1 MHTSAEKMNV
11 NTHKKEVAMQDVK
24 FNGSGFEY
32 FKIWIVNILLTI
44 VTLSLYYPWA
54 KVRNH
59 RYFYANTQVGEHNFE
74 YHATGKQLFP
84 GYLVALILLITYIV
98 LQQFSPIGSLVVL
111 LILFLGFPWIIWKS
125 LQFNLK
131 MTSYANVRF
140 GFVGSLGDSYFN
152 FMLLLIMAVIGFY
165 SIFFLPAI
173 AGALLSNSSMAL
185 AVIVGFVLFIVGCA
199 LAIYGFAYKNKKNT
213 EYLINYRKFGT
224 GTFTTSLET
233 SVFAKIILKT
243 FLISAAIM
251 LALLGVFLVLAAVF
265 AGAAA
270 LSDLQNSSG
279 DAQAMIAAFAA
290 LGFLIIPAYALLI
303 LASLFVSAYAQVR
316 MRNYIYA
323 QSSLDNNIHFKSDL
337 SAKKLAWVMF
347 TNLLLV
353 IFTLGLGTPWAK
365 VRLTRYFA
373 SNTYVETEVDISH
386 YISEK
391 QNDQTTLGDQI
402 GDAFDVDLGITI

>member
-1 MHTSAEKMNV
+1 
-11 NTHKKEVAMQDVK
+11 MQDVK

-84 GYLVALILLITYIV
+84 GYLIALSLFIIYV
-98 LQQFSPIGSLVVL
+98 VMQQFSPIGSVVVL
-111 LILFLGFPWIIWKS
+111 LILFLSFPWIIWKS

-152 FMLLLIMAVIGFY
+152 FMLLLILAVIAFY
-165 SIFFLPAI
+165 SIFFMPGAAVVLLGDSI
-173 AGALLSNSSMAL
+173 GLAGVL
-185 AVIVGFVLFIVGCA
+185 AFVLSVVGCA
-199 LAIYGFAYKNKKNT
+199 LAIFAFAYKHKKNT
-213 EYLINYRKFGT
+213 EYLINFRKFGN
-224 GTFTTSLET
+224 GTFTSTLET
-233 SVFAKIILKT
+233 KVFAKILLKT
-243 FLISAAIM
+243 LLIAIASSVILFIAFIALAAI
-251 LALLGVFLVLAAVF
+251 F

-270 LSDLQNSSG
+270 LTDLQNSAG
-279 DAQAMIAAFAA
+279 NPDEMLATFAA
-290 LGFLIIPAYALLI
+290 LSFLILPAYALLI
-303 LASLFVSAYAQVR
+303 LVGLFISAYAQVR

-323 QSSLDNNIHFKSDL
+323 QSSLDNNIHFASAL
-337 SAKKLAWVMF
+337 STRQLVWVMF

-365 VRLTRYFA
+365 VRLTRYYA
-373 SNTYVETEVDISH
+373 ANTYVETQVDISQ

>member
-1 MHTSAEKMNV
+1 
-11 NTHKKEVAMQDVK
+11 MQVVK

-59 RYFYANTQVGEHNFE
+59 RYFYANTQVGDHNFE

-84 GYLVALILLITYIV
+84 GYLVALVLLILYVV

-140 GFVGSLGDSYFN
+140 SFVGSLGDSYFN
-152 FMLLLIMAVIGFY
+152 FMLLLILAVIGFY
-165 SIFFLPAI
+165 SIFFLP
-173 AGALLSNSSMAL
+173 GL
-185 AVIVGFVLFIVGCA
+185 AVGLLASTSMGLASILGFIFFVIGCV

-213 EYLINYRKFGT
+213 EYLVNFRKFGN
-224 GTFTTSLET
+224 GTFTSTLKT
-233 SVFAKIILKT
+233 AVFAKIILKT
-243 FLISAAIM
+243 FLISIAAIV
-251 LALLGVFLVLAAVF
+251 ALIGVLVVLAAIF

-279 DAQAMIAAFAA
+279 DPQEMMAA
-290 LGFLIIPAYALLI
+290 LAGLSFLILPTYALFI
-303 LASLFVSAYAQVR
+303 LTGLFISAYAQVR

-337 SAKKLAWVMF
+337 SARKLAWVMF
-347 TNLLLV
+347 TNLILV
-353 IFTLGLGTPWAK
+353 VFTLGLGTPWAK
-365 VRLTRYFA
+365 VRLTRHFA
-373 SNTYVETEVDISH
+373 SYTYVETEVDISH
-386 YISEK
+386 YITEK
-391 QNDQTTLGDQI
+391 QNVQTTLGDQI
-402 GDAFDVDLGITI
+402 GDAFDIDLGITI